1 MKITLR
7 VTTDGDPYEVTTN
20 FGNVVEWERKFRRQA
35 SDLAKGIGYED
46 MAFFA
51 WAASK
56 SAGLVVPAVFDDFIK
71 RVTEIEAVEDEPTN
85 PTQKEPSTT
94 G

>member
-85 PTQKEPSTT
+85 PTPKEHSTT